1 MNSLQD
7 IGINQALQIVLL
19 VRSYSAQLVWRR
31 TNLFSQLSLYHILLE
46 DRGVHQTC
54 PYLHQRHYV
63 LHHLKSLTQL
73 AWAEELQIPFST
85 QFLAFRS
92 RCVPNPPITQCLLA
106 DNRLKLHIDYLCS
119 QSTLLRGLF
128 AGANPL
134 DLINA
139 APIDPTEKST
149 LPFSVPANR
158 LPRVLPSTTSHPNVF
173 LPVPDPTSFHL
184 LVHWM
189 YFGHTRFIDDCLDRG
204 IVHLTG
210 ITKNA
215 EYLGLPQQL
224 LDYLHRWVKM
234 PFYGEYSS
242 DEVSDSEPF
251 YRSDDSMDVD
261 EEPMRGRTQTTR
273 HLTHLQKAE
282 KSFH

>member
-31 TNLFSQLSLYHILLE
+31 TNPLFPVVPIPHPIGRPRGAPDMPLFTPEALCPAPSQKPDPAGMGRRVTDPILN
-46 DRGVHQTC
+46 
-54 PYLHQRHYV
+54 
-63 LHHLKSLTQL
+63 
-73 AWAEELQIPFST
+73 A
-85 QFLAFRS
+85 
-92 RCVPNPPITQCLLA
+92 VPRVSFKVRTESPITQCLLA